1 MKLGNKT
8 DFLLF
13 AHQPRENCMS
23 AASPTNSPSKAQ
35 SVLVVDDDEFSGDV
49 MIGMLEELGIS
60 KIRTAVD
67 GNDGLRVLKE
77 MPEAPDVLI
86 CDILMPDMDGMS
98 FLTELAKI
106 KYQGRVALISGIDS
120 DILSI
125 AEKVVRDDGLQIIGA
140 FLKPIK
146 LTHLSQMVSAAS
158 AEVS

>member
-1 MKLGNKT
+1 
-8 DFLLF
+8 
-13 AHQPRENCMS
+13 MS
-23 AASPTNSPSKAQ
+23 AASPTSSPSKAQ
-35 SVLVVDDDEFSGDV
+35 TVLLVDDDEFSRDV

-146 LTHLSQMVSAAS
+146 LTHLSQMVSAPS

>member
-1 MKLGNKT
+1 MN
-8 DFLLF
+8 
-13 AHQPRENCMS
+13 
-23 AASPTNSPSKAQ
+23 AASPTSSPSKAQ
-35 SVLVVDDDEFSGDV
+35 TVLLVDDDEFSRDV

-146 LTHLSQMVSAAS
+146 LTHLSQMVSAPS

>member
-1 MKLGNKT
+1 MNAVNPSST
-8 DFLLF
+8 
-13 AHQPRENCMS
+13 A
-23 AASPTNSPSKAQ
+23 SKAQ
-35 SVLVVDDDEFSGDV
+35 TILLVDDDEFSRDV

-77 MPEAPDVLI
+77 MPETPDVLI

-98 FLTELAKI
+98 FLTELAKL
-106 KYQGRVALISGIDS
+106 KYPGRVALVSGIDS

-125 AEKVVRDDGLQIIGA
+125 AEKVVRDDGLKIVGA

-146 LTHLSQMVSAAS
+146 LTHLSQMVSDPVA
-158 AEVS
+158 

>member
-1 MKLGNKT
+1 MCIEIRQQNRFPVVRPSTRGELYECSEST
-8 DFLLF
+8 
-13 AHQPRENCMS
+13 S
-23 AASPTNSPSKAQ
+23 SPSKAQ
-35 SVLVVDDDEFSGDV
+35 TVLLVDDDEFSRDV

-125 AEKVVRDDGLQIIGA
+125 AEKSCA
-140 FLKPIK
+140 MTAYK
-146 LTHLSQMVSAAS
+146 SSARS
-158 AEVS
+158 